1 MSDTP
6 TEPTWP
12 DPQPDP
18 DEEPAEDWAKDD
30 DPHTVPDDPEA
41 G

>member
-1 MSDTP
+1 MSDLPPDDDDT
-6 TEPTWP
+6 TGWP

-18 DEEPAEDWAKDD
+18 DEEPAEDWAKEDD
-30 DPHTVPDDPEA
+30 GPKA